1 MAFIH
6 KLINQLHF
14 QRILIVLMQVAAGS
28 IFAGVLVFAVS
39 DNVQSSV
46 LSALGIFLAGIGFSA
61 SSGRLKKPSSEEI
74 ARFLDRNFPFMEE
87 SSRLLLM
94 DTKNGMEQ
102 WQKELIEERLES
114 HSDEIIL
121 PKKKVKNAAGFAGV
135 WILLSALTLIFHP
148 VLEQWKYVGEPSAF
162 QEEEILNE
170 EKSIIPELGAVTIS
184 INPPAYTGKAK
195 TDFSWENIS
204 TPDQSEVNWFVT
216 VNGEVDS
223 VQLIFSEGMTLDL
236 NKKNGF
242 YSTNLQAT
250 ENGIYQIRMVNADT
264 TVYSDFKSI
273 RVINDDPPGFVVQKP
288 ENSRSFINQNERDV
302 EIDVEVGDDY
312 GITQTKI
319 NATLARGSGE
329 NVRFRERTLSFEN
342 LVGIGSSEVS
352 AKTILNADSLEME
365 PGDELYFYVTAT
377 DNRPSSQTARS
388 DTYFII
394 YADTADAN
402 QGAIAGVAVDL
413 MPEYFR
419 SQRQIIIDTEQLM
432 DEKPAISEKDF
443 NSRSNEIGYNQGLL
457 RKRYGEYLGLDG
469 EGAEADEDHAE
480 EEHQAELNEMG
491 MENKTSDAAG
501 AIPEEFFHDHGAAEM
516 NTLFA
521 ESPRAMLKQALDNMW
536 NAERYLRT
544 NRPEEALPFEYAAL
558 ELLKKVQ
565 QADRRYT
572 RKAGYELP
580 PIPVDEKRLTGTFD
594 DFANPEKQ
602 SISELE
608 KDPLNQLQILFKD
621 SKSDDDVLAEQAMQ
635 LLGEADIPDSDR
647 LYLLN
652 RIRIIENEGVN
663 DEIVKEILTKL
674 NQIERVYY
682 FDPTPDIR
690 PILKRGSN

>member
-1 MAFIH
+1 MAVQLTADFMDNRTLACTKAGDVMAFIH

-419 SQRQIIIDTEQLM
+419 SQRQIIIDT
-432 DEKPAISEKDF
+432 
-443 NSRSNEIGYNQGLL
+443 
-457 RKRYGEYLGLDG
+457 
-469 EGAEADEDHAE
+469 
-480 EEHQAELNEMG
+480 
-491 MENKTSDAAG
+491 
-501 AIPEEFFHDHGAAEM
+501 
-516 NTLFA
+516 
-521 ESPRAMLKQALDNMW
+521 
-536 NAERYLRT
+536 
-544 NRPEEALPFEYAAL
+544 
-558 ELLKKVQ
+558 
-565 QADRRYT
+565 
-572 RKAGYELP
+572 
-580 PIPVDEKRLTGTFD
+580 
-594 DFANPEKQ
+594 
-602 SISELE
+602 
-608 KDPLNQLQILFKD
+608 
-621 SKSDDDVLAEQAMQ
+621 
-635 LLGEADIPDSDR
+635 
-647 LYLLN
+647 
-652 RIRIIENEGVN
+652 
-663 DEIVKEILTKL
+663 
-674 NQIERVYY
+674 
-682 FDPTPDIR
+682 
-690 PILKRGSN
+690 